1 MTSTAWTEDK
11 LSVFRED
18 FRARSSQL
26 YSRSFMTRRWSI
38 LADEEEENDSGY
50 NVCGTQPYF
59 CAKGLDQRFVSWLQ
73 CSSDAHLEQ
82 VDGHIE
88 LTTIANWVTIDMPNK
103 TTVHWFVN
111 EVDHILQVVVTPSG
125 RAEKRQYRGLL
136 HRATKSTHS
145 SLS

>member
-1 MTSTAWTEDK
+1 
-11 LSVFRED
+11 
-18 FRARSSQL
+18 
-26 YSRSFMTRRWSI
+26 MTRRWSI

-59 CAKGLDQRFVSWLQ
+59 CTKGLDQRFVSWLQ
-73 CSSDAHLEQ
+73 CRSDAHLEQ